1 MTAISEKIGYQN
13 RLEQLQNLAL
23 PVYAA
28 FSGTINLPSTEKSPQ
43 GVLENIK
50 QIGIIRLSSNRHALV
65 DLPNPLSH
73 QPNGNSKTLW
83 ITEID
88 NNRNFVDWSTN
99 TWRKIIEDTEFCDK
113 LAGNVNIEMAN
124 GKTLYLYF
132 GYKEN
137 KKGHMYS
144 GGPQTLSPPHM
155 HLVDSFDGAK
165 PNRLLRLEDADTLKQ
180 LQKFNSLSNIAGEA
194 AIAYWQDIINDFS
207 SHRVI
212 YNQPLQSNDGQPIIY
227 LRNFFGFSS
236 IQDALRQMLF
246 LQKKLNSKW
255 SKFCQKI
262 YCDSPTFFHD
272 KLGVTVSL
280 FKQRPIVS
288 AVIMFPSQKE
298 KIEGGIPN
306 ESSLV
311 WVAPFAVGTTPQ
323 MLKGIEID
331 RSK

>member
-1 MTAISEKIGYQN
+1 MTSIAEKIGYQN

-23 PVYAA
+23 PIYTA
-28 FSGTINLPSTEKSPQ
+28 FNGTVSLPSAEKSPQ
-43 GVLENIK
+43 GVLENIR
-50 QIGIIRLSSNRHALV
+50 QIGIVRLSTNKHALV

-73 QPNGNSKTLW
+73 QPNGSSKTLW

-88 NNRNFVDWSTN
+88 SNRNFVDWSTD
-99 TWRKIIEDTEFCDK
+99 TWRKIINDAEFCEK
-113 LAGNVNIEMAN
+113 LDRNVGSEMVN

-137 KKGHMYS
+137 RKGHMYPD
-144 GGPQTLSPPHM
+144 GPQTLSPPHM
-155 HLVDSFDGAK
+155 HLVDSFGDSK
-165 PNRLLRLEDADTLKQ
+165 PSRLLRLEDAETLKQ

-194 AIAYWQDIINDFS
+194 AIAYWQEIINDFS
-207 SHRVI
+207 NHKVI

-227 LRNFFGFSS
+227 PRSFFGFSS
-236 IQDALRQMLF
+236 MQDALKQMLF
-246 LQKKLNSKW
+246 LQNKLNSKW
-255 SKFCQKI
+255 NKFCQKI
-262 YCDSPTFFHD
+262 YSDSPIFFHD
-272 KLGVTVSL
+272 KLEVTISL

-288 AVIMFPSQKE
+288 AVIMFPSQKD
-298 KIEGGIPN
+298 KIGGGIPD
-306 ESSLV
+306 ESSFV